1 MQQKIND
8 EAATSEEF
16 AELLAR
22 GPALEERFK
31 EALESSE
38 DFAEVLER
46 ARNEALI
53 EKINKVLLDAL
64 SDPLEDALAQIWD
77 DEFHWEL
84 GAAVTEALIG
94 RLAGDLAEANEELA
108 KANGDPAKANGDV
121 AKAIKEAWN
130 HQLWRAEKAQ
140 IQRERDQLRRDKWG
154 LS

>member
-1 MQQKIND
+1 MQQNIND
-8 EAATSEEF
+8 EAMIEEF
-16 AELLAR
+16 AEIL
-22 GPALEERFK
+22 
-31 EALESSE
+31 
-38 DFAEVLER
+38 DR
-46 ARNEALI
+46 ARNLAMVQ
-53 EKINKVLLDAL
+53 KINKVLLDEV
-64 SDPLEDALAQIWD
+64 SEPLHEAIVCRIWD
-77 DEFHWEL
+77 VEYDYLDL
-84 GAAVTEALIG
+84 GEAIAEVLIG